1 MRIFWLIAVSAFA
14 ADISPQAFLA
24 DVKYLASPALKGRAT
39 GSPELEVA
47 AHFIADKF
55 AAAGLKP
62 QMLEFPVILGAHLGP
77 DNHLG
82 SFEEGRDFV
91 PFSFSSSGHLDA
103 PVVFAGY
110 GVTDKDKHY
119 DDYAGIDVTGKIV
132 LIFRHEP
139 NEKPGGEFSSHATF
153 TEKAVNAKMHGAIG
167 VILVNDV
174 FAHDGKDDLPKFT
187 VATGPT
193 DAGIFFVQLKE
204 ADADAW
210 LKNEGHSL
218 DAEYQAIKKDGQPH
232 SFALKTTVSID
243 TDIRRDSKNVH
254 NVAAYLPGST
264 NEYVVIGAHYDHLG
278 LGDEHS
284 LAPSQIGQIHPGADD
299 NASGTAGVIEL
310 ARWFSKQ
317 PKQKRG
323 HSVFDV
329 RGRGTRAV
337 GQRVGT

>member
-119 DDYAGIDVTGKIV
+119 DDYAGIDVNGKIV

-174 FAHDGKDDLPKFT
+174 FAHDGKDDLPKFGRHRAHRCRDSLRPGERSRRRS
-187 VATGPT
+187 VA
-193 DAGIFFVQLKE
+193 
-204 ADADAW
+204 
-210 LKNEGHSL
+210 EGRRP
-218 DAEYQAIKKDGQPH
+218 QPGRRISGH
-232 SFALKTTVSID
+232 RERRAAAFIRTARLTVSID
-243 TDIRRDSKNVH
+243 TDIRRDSKTVH

-284 LAPSQIGQIHPGADD
+284 LAPSQIGTD
-299 NASGTAGVIEL
+299 SS
-310 ARWFSKQ
+310 R
-317 PKQKRG
+317 R
-323 HSVFDV
+323 
-329 RGRGTRAV
+329 RR
-337 GQRVGT
+337 